1 MFPWFFH
8 NIFAVELLIS
18 LVFFIIYQPR
28 RKKFL
33 LRILAGLAGYFSAC
47 NAAGWLIS
55 IAGGDIFSFG
65 GVYYFVAAFSLTLCV
80 WFAYE
85 LDFFGALYL
94 ITATY
99 AVQHIGYSLAKIIRA
114 LTGVLMSAWLDVLLT
129 DFFIYVVV
137 GSVVF
142 FTFVHP
148 HRQTLRENL
157 QNRRALAFSLVSLVL
172 CVLLNAWAE
181 SIFVFHKEPFARAL
195 RICCC
200 LYAIIGCI
208 FTLFLQFGF
217 IRESRLVAE
226 KNILDQLLYSEK
238 KRHELTKATIEIIN
252 AKSHDLKNQ
261 IAILANIDDKEAR
274 KQYIEEIKKHVSVYD
289 GTAMTGNVA
298 LDIILSEKSL
308 LCEKNDIALSYLIDG
323 RRLGFMEAADIAAL
337 FGNALDN
344 AIEHLLTEEEARRF
358 ISISVKEEHGVV
370 FIHIDN
376 YCTQPLKFVDGLPQT
391 TKEDK
396 RFHGYG
402 TKSIRRVVLKYGG
415 KLCMEVK
422 DDRFNL
428 DIFFTRNDG

>member
-1 MFPWFFH
+1 MFPWFYH
-8 NIFAVELLIS
+8 NIFAIELLIS
-18 LVFFIIYQPR
+18 LAFFVIFQPR

-33 LRILAGLAGYFSAC
+33 LRIIAGLAGYFLVC
-47 NAAGWLIS
+47 NAMGWLLVM
-55 IAGGDIFSFG
+55 AGGDIFSFG
-65 GVYYFVAAFSLTLCV
+65 GAYYFIAAFSLTLCV
-80 WFAYE
+80 WLAYE
-85 LDFFGALYL
+85 VDFFGALYL

-114 LTGVLMSAWLDVLLT
+114 LMGTVWQLWLDVLVT
-129 DFFIYVVV
+129 DFFVYVVV

-142 FTFVHP
+142 FAVVLP
-148 HRQTLRENL
+148 RRQSLRENL
-157 QNRRALAFSLVSLVL
+157 QNRRALAFSLASLVL

-195 RICCC
+195 RICCS

-217 IRESRLVAE
+217 VRESRLAAE

-238 KRHELTKATIEIIN
+238 KRHELTKTTIEIIN

-274 KQYIEEIKKHVSVYD
+274 KQYIEEIKKHVSIYD
-289 GTAMTGNVA
+289 STAMTGNVA

-308 LCEKNDIALSYLIDG
+308 FCEKNNISLSYLIDG
-323 RRLGFMEAADIAAL
+323 RQLGFMEAADIAAL

-344 AIEHLLTEEEARRF
+344 AIEHLLTEEEERRF
-358 ISISVKEEHGVV
+358 ISMAVKKEHGVV

-376 YCTQPLKFVDGLPQT
+376 YCAQPLKFVDGLPQT
-391 TKEDK
+391 TKADK

-402 TKSIRRVVLKYGG
+402 TKSIRRVVSKYGG
-415 KLCMEVK
+415 RLCMEVK
-422 DDRFNL
+422 DGRFNL